1 MSRASSI
8 ESADSILAAY
18 HREQEK
24 ADALEAMA
32 ESLEELYD
40 VADPAQR
47 PATKAAFRAVRDLYR
62 AQEVVAENAFE
73 RAKRAALRESS

>member
-1 MSRASSI
+1 MSRPQSI
-8 ESADSILAAY
+8 ESADVVLAAY

-32 ESLEELYD
+32 DALEELYE
-40 VADPAQR
+40 AAEPAQR
-47 PATKAAFRAVRDLYR
+47 PAMRVAFKAVRDVYA

-73 RAKRAALRESS
+73 RAKRAALRES